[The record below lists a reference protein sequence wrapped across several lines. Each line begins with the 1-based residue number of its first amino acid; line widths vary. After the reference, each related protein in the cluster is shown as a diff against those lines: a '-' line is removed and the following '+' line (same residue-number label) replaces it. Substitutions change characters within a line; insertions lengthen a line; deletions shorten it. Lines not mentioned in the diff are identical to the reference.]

1 MKKKENIS
9 ASDQKVWEEYLKNPK
24 DVLDKDSK
32 LDSSLINNSRFKF
45 DLHGYKLLE
54 ANRKVREIIFLC
66 SEKKYEEILLI
77 TGKGIHSN
85 TGEDVYVSKDLSKL
99 RYSIPDY
106 IKTNNDLSAKVSKIL
121 IADKKDG
128 GDGAIIIKLKKL

>member
-9 ASDQKVWEEYLKNPK
+9 TSDKKTWEEYLKDPK
-24 DVLDKDSK
+24 DILDKDTKSDNSSK
-32 LDSSLINNSRFKF
+32 NNSRFKF

-54 ANRKVREIIFLC
+54 ANQKVREIILSC

-85 TGEDVYVSKDLSKL
+85 TDKDVYASKDLSKL

-106 IKTNNDLSAKVSKIL
+106 ISSDNDLSIRVRKIFS
-121 IADKKDG
+121 ADKKDG
-128 GDGAIIIKLKKL
+128 GNGAIIIKLKKL